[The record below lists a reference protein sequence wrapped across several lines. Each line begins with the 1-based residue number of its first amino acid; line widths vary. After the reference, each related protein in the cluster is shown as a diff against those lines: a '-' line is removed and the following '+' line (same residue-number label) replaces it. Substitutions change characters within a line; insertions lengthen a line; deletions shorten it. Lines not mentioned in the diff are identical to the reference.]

1 MKKGNVLEIKDLS
14 VDFMTV
20 RGIVYAVQG
29 VDLEVKQGEIHGI
42 VGESGCGKSVTSK
55 SVIRLHNE
63 ETTRYAGDIYI
74 RDDSGE
80 KDVLAMSK
88 KQLRDF
94 RGSTAAM
101 IFQDPMTSLDP
112 IMKAGEQIAEMLRAK
127 KNLNR
132 REAREKV
139 IEMFEKIGITPAEK
153 RYEQYPFE
161 MSGGM
166 LQRIMIAMALI
177 CEPKLLIADEPTT
190 ALDVTIQA
198 QILKLIKKLQQE
210 SGTSVI
216 FITHNLGVVA
226 EICDSVT
233 VMYAGKAVETAS
245 VVDIF
250 DHPAH
255 PYTKALLESNPRE
268 SDTEKRMKS
277 IPGSPPLLY
286 EKFKGCAFDPKKT
299 IRFSLEE
306 SAKVHK
312 IKPEVYKARVKQL
325 MEYIAL
331 PEDLLTRYPKDLS
344 GGQLQRLAIARALML
359 EPDFILADEPVSAL
373 DVSVQAQILN
383 LMLDLK
389 EDKGQTILFI
399 SHDLNV
405 VRHVCD
411 RIAVV
416 YLGAVMEM
424 GTVEQVYNSVAHPY
438 TQALISAKPKEHPL
452 ENKKHILLEGDI
464 PNAVDIPEGC
474 RFAGRCRY
482 FKEGLCDN
490 RTPKLKDIGNGHY
503 VACHFPLGIDRSKTA
518 ADM

>member
-1 MKKGNVLEIKDLS
+1 
-14 VDFMTV
+14 
-20 RGIVYAVQG
+20 
-29 VDLEVKQGEIHGI
+29 
-42 VGESGCGKSVTSK
+42 
-55 SVIRLHNE
+55 
-63 ETTRYAGDIYI
+63 
-74 RDDSGE
+74 
-80 KDVLAMSK
+80 
-88 KQLRDF
+88 
-94 RGSTAAM
+94 
-101 IFQDPMTSLDP
+101 
-112 IMKAGEQIAEMLRAK
+112 
-127 KNLNR
+127 
-132 REAREKV
+132 
-139 IEMFEKIGITPAEK
+139 
-153 RYEQYPFE
+153 
-161 MSGGM
+161 
-166 LQRIMIAMALI
+166 
-177 CEPKLLIADEPTT
+177 
-190 ALDVTIQA
+190 
-198 QILKLIKKLQQE
+198 
-210 SGTSVI
+210 
-216 FITHNLGVVA
+216 
-226 EICDSVT
+226 
-233 VMYAGKAVETAS
+233 
-245 VVDIF
+245 
-250 DHPAH
+250 
-255 PYTKALLESNPRE
+255 
-268 SDTEKRMKS
+268 
-277 IPGSPPLLY
+277 
-286 EKFKGCAFDPKKT
+286 
-299 IRFSLEE
+299 
-306 SAKVHK
+306 
-312 IKPEVYKARVKQL
+312 

-344 GGQLQRLAIARALML
+344 AVSSKGLAIARALML

-389 EDKGQTILFI
+389 EVKGQTILFI

>member
-132 REAREKV
+132 CEAREKV
-139 IEMFEKIGITPAEK
+139 IEMFERIGITPAEK
-153 RYEQYPFE
+153 RYEQYPF
-161 MSGGM
+161 
-166 LQRIMIAMALI
+166 
-177 CEPKLLIADEPTT
+177 
-190 ALDVTIQA
+190 
-198 QILKLIKKLQQE
+198 
-210 SGTSVI
+210 
-216 FITHNLGVVA
+216 
-226 EICDSVT
+226 
-233 VMYAGKAVETAS
+233 
-245 VVDIF
+245 
-250 DHPAH
+250 
-255 PYTKALLESNPRE
+255 
-268 SDTEKRMKS
+268 
-277 IPGSPPLLY
+277 
-286 EKFKGCAFDPKKT
+286 
-299 IRFSLEE
+299 
-306 SAKVHK
+306 
-312 IKPEVYKARVKQL
+312 
-325 MEYIAL
+325 
-331 PEDLLTRYPKDLS
+331 
-344 GGQLQRLAIARALML
+344 
-359 EPDFILADEPVSAL
+359 
-373 DVSVQAQILN
+373 
-383 LMLDLK
+383 
-389 EDKGQTILFI
+389 
-399 SHDLNV
+399 
-405 VRHVCD
+405 
-411 RIAVV
+411 
-416 YLGAVMEM
+416 
-424 GTVEQVYNSVAHPY
+424 
-438 TQALISAKPKEHPL
+438 

-518 ADM
+518 SDM